1 MKKIEST
8 IESIWWKT
16 IFKVKIECFK
26 KDSKNRYNML
36 KRVLKNIDPNHRYA
50 N

>member
-1 MKKIEST
+1 MKKIELI
-8 IESIWWKT
+8 IESIWWKI

-36 KRVLKNIDPNHRYA
+36 KRVLKNIDFNYRYV